1 MVYKFFDKKSW
12 GSGIK
17 IEIKQNEQSAKE
29 LRKPIIKKFKKWKV
43 YSSFKDDIVNMR
55 YMWIFKDDIVNMQ
68 LMSKF
73 NKIIQFLLCLI
84 DIYSKYAWVVLLK

>member
-43 YSSFKDDIVNMR
+43 YSSFKDNIWDA
-55 YMWIFKDDIVNMQ
+55 DIVNMQ

-84 DIYSKYAWVVLLK
+84 DVHSKYAWVVLLK